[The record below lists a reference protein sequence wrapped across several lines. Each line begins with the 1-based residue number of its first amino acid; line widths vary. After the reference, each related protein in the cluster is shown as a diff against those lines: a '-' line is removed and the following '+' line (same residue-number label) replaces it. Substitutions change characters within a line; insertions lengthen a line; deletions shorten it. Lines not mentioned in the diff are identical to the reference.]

1 MIHGEASIGVALFPE
16 DGVTKDNLLSA
27 GDAAMYAV
35 KRAKLQAKKSLSQSL
50 YSELSADVR
59 A

>member
-1 MIHGEASIGVALFPE
+1 VEGIMIHGEASIGVALFPE

-35 KRAKLQAKKSLSQSL
+35 KRAKRQA
-50 YSELSADVR
+50 A
-59 A
+59 

>member
-35 KRAKLQAKKSLSQSL
+35 KRAKLQAEKSLPQSL